1 VSTEQLTNNAFR
13 NFIETLP
20 SIHSKRVYK
29 NNLKLYMQ
37 YRGVAEHE
45 QLLEGDPRVVQSQ
58 IIEYILHLRKQ
69 NTLTGRS
76 INTRLSA
83 IQKFYE
89 TNDVELRWK
98 KIKSYIGSRKK
109 KIKDRAYTR
118 EEIAKMLEKADQ
130 RERLVVLLMCS
141 SGMRVGALPLL
152 KIRNLERIDKYAMY
166 KITVYENEDEEYIT
180 FCTPE
185 CAKSVDSYLEFRQR
199 HGERIKEDAPLVR
212 EEFDIND
219 EIHAARPRHLS
230 YFLFRMMVQKLRK
243 KSGVIEKLPKRT
255 QRQIMESHGF
265 RKFFQTEAIKAGM
278 NPLYSEFLLGHK
290 SGGLAIESYLRPTEN
305 DLLEGNDKMVGY
317 IGIIDALTINE
328 EHKLR
333 REVQTLKQEVTRF
346 DKMQKQ
352 IEELNRRMGL
362 AS

>member
-1 VSTEQLTNNAFR
+1 MSTEQLTNNAFR

-45 QLLEGDPRVVQSQ
+45 QLLEGDPRVVHSQ

-89 TNDVELRWK
+89 TNDVELRLK

-166 KITVYENEDEEYIT
+166 KLTVYENEDEEYIT

-185 CAKSVDSYLEFRQR
+185 CARSVDSYLEFRQR
-199 HGERIKEDAPLVR
+199 HGERIKEEAPLIR

-265 RKFFQTEAIKAGM
+265 RKFFQTEAIKDGM
-278 NPLYSEFLLGHK
+278 NPLYSKFLLGHK

-305 DLLEGNDKMVGY
+305 DLLEGNDKMTGY
-317 IGIIDALTINE
+317 VGIIDALTINE
-328 EHKLR
+328 EHKLK
-333 REVQTLKQEVTRF
+333 REIQTLKQEVTRF

-362 AS
+362 A